1 MVRGFLEDSN
11 YVEGRWL
18 SSSAVVMI
26 RIGFRCLTSKE
37 FVQHFRNPKQV
48 KANCGEP
55 HEILK
60 ISQLKLVVYRCQ
72 TLTFLPNHCSVFDVV
87 RTFSFLDGE
96 KESSAQA
103 TSNK

>member
-1 MVRGFLEDSN
+1 MSREGGSLLWDNCNDVCRSNDSH
-11 YVEGRWL
+11 WIPL
-18 SSSAVVMI
+18 
-26 RIGFRCLTSKE
+26 LDLKE